1 MATLNIEGKRVTVDD
16 SFLNLSPE
24 DQAKTV
30 DEIAGQIGISAP
42 MTSAQPNAKGLLSPG
57 NIDLSKRPV
66 VNNPDGSISTVRS
79 MSFNEDGREILVP
92 TVSPDGK
99 LLDENQAID
108 LYHRTGQHLG
118 MFDNPDDATAYA
130 QTLHNQ
136 QEQMYAKPNH
146 PAQRQARL
154 PASDVDQAKAARDD
168 YYSRGIYAGAYNPL
182 GSIAKAIDAGASAA
196 QRSPLFGWDDEA
208 VAGARSLAGNTDYA
222 TAQQQE
228 DAKKTAMRQQNP
240 IASTSGEL
248 AGGLATG
255 GTVASTGATLAGR
268 SLPVIGRAGGAAL
281 EGGAYGAL
289 TGAGEAKPGER
300 AVGGLV
306 GGALGAASGALVSKA
321 GDALASRAARKAS
334 VANAPSIDD
343 LTNTAQAI
351 YQQADQAGIVIKP
364 QTTDRLVNNMTFAA
378 GRPNERLRPNTL
390 GIIEDVQ
397 ALKGQPLPLQRF
409 HELRQE
415 IGLAMKN
422 AQPQDERA
430 LMNVKKVLDGFA
442 DNAGQAD
449 VTGNVA
455 GFQTFKD
462 ANSVWAK
469 RAKAQKIEDLFD
481 LADVKSAKYS
491 QSGMQNAVRD
501 KASQLYTQ
509 IVKGKEKS
517 FSAEEVALIRQLAKG
532 KMTPALV
539 NWIGKF
545 APRGVVSA
553 GGGSALG
560 AILGSVFGPVGTVVG
575 AATPGVVGFGAANI
589 ADRAAVGG
597 FNALRNA
604 AASGQAP
611 VLRAI
616 TNKTVP
622 LIGATAGTLSNL
634 AQRAR

>member
-1 MATLNIEGKRVTVDD
+1 MIEVE
-16 SFLNLSPE
+16 L
-24 DQAKTV
+24 
-30 DEIAGQIGISAP
+30 
-42 MTSAQPNAKGLLSPG
+42 
-57 NIDLSKRPV
+57 
-66 VNNPDGSISTVRS
+66 PDGSIAE
-79 MSFNEDGREILVP
+79 F
-92 TVSPDGK
+92 PDGTPNDVIK
-99 LLDENQAID
+99 GALQKRFGSPQQQPAAEAQA
-108 LYHRTGQHLG
+108 
-118 MFDNPDDATAYA
+118 PK
-130 QTLHNQ
+130 
-136 QEQMYAKPNH
+136 QE
-146 PAQRQARL
+146 RL
-154 PASDVDQAKAARDD
+154 PANDVDAAKAARDD
-168 YYSRGIYAGAYNPL
+168 YYSRGIYAGSYNPL
-182 GSIAKAIDAGASAA
+182 GPIAKSIDAFASGA
-196 QRSPLFGWDDEA
+196 QRAPLFGWDDEA
-208 VAGARSLAGNTDYA
+208 VAGLKSLGGADYA
-222 TAQQQE
+222 KAQAQE
-228 DAKKTAMRQQNP
+228 DAKKTAIRQQNP

-255 GTVASTGATLAGR
+255 GTIASTGATLAGR
-268 SLPVIGRAGGAAL
+268 SLPVIGRTGGAAL
-281 EGGAYGAL
+281 EGMVYGGL
-289 TGAGEAKPGER
+289 TGAGEAKPGDR
-300 AVGGLV
+300 TAGALV
-306 GGALGAASGALVSKA
+306 GGALGAVTGGLVSKA

-334 VANAPSIDD
+334 VASAPSIDD
-343 LTNTAQAI
+343 LTNSAQAL

-442 DNAGQAD
+442 DNAGQSD

-481 LADVKSAKYS
+481 LADVKSSKYS
-491 QSGMQNAVRD
+491 QSGMQNAIRD

-517 FSAEEVALIRQLAKG
+517 FTAEEVALIRQLAKG
-532 KMTPALV
+532 EMTPKVV
-539 NWIGKF
+539 NWIGKL
-545 APRGVVSA
+545 APRGVVSLGLGVGA
-553 GGGSALG
+553 GSALG
-560 AILGSVFGPVGTVVG
+560 GPVG
-575 AATPGVVGFGAANI
+575 AAIPGILGFGAANV

-622 LIGATAGTLSNL
+622 LIGPLSQTLSTQV
-634 AQRAR
+634 QRAR